1 MEPLM
6 HDTFKCTGQEK
17 PGYHDQDPADARGR
31 KAAGDCGQ
39 EPHRGHRYELRVG
52 ACEAGINPPKELFP
66 FRKYENSFF
75 EGTLDELKVK
85 AIVLDNGET
94 RFLILG
100 MDVGDSLDGE
110 QKQMIE
116 DTYGFDYEHILNFN
130 SHNHSAPHWGHHPAP
145 RGKKPEDQDFC
156 EGEYEKT
163 VIAGIHLAIQG
174 AIASLQPARYG
185 FGTGESYIN
194 TNRDQLFEAGC
205 WMQGQNYA
213 GFSDKTLAVMKFEDY
228 DGNLIAA
235 FLNYCCHGT
244 CAFTRRDTDGKVKTS
259 PEFTGYA
266 CDYVKQRFGGKPV
279 IVWSSG
285 AAGDQNPLFSSEG
298 FPRIYE
304 PDGYSE
310 SINTPDGT
318 QYMIQRHWGFQHGI
332 DAIKVINSITNLKDK
347 MRITTSSEIVDLQ
360 GQKAPEGADMQYNR
374 LLVDNFLRGY
384 RPELFEN
391 GRRPEKKFV
400 EMIPDKTVELRMQ
413 LAILGDTAF
422 VGAAAEPYCKIGFK
436 CKKASPFKNTVIVT
450 HTDSRKAGY
459 ILDDDSA
466 DHKVFQSY
474 ARVYPGNNDSK
485 IVDGMLRM
493 FDDALNQ

>member
-1 MEPLM
+1 MDKLM
-6 HDTFKCTGQEK
+6 SDAWRSAGQDTSRIAGRGPQNGRNQEW
-17 PGYHDQDPADARGR
+17 
-31 KAAGDCGQ
+31 Q
-39 EPHRGHRYELRVG
+39 ESHRYRLRAG
-52 ACEAGINPPKELFP
+52 ACEAGINPPEELFP
-66 FRKYENSFF
+66 FRKYENSFL
-75 EGTLDELKVK
+75 EGTIGELKVK

-100 MDVGDSLDGE
+100 MDVGNSLNGE
-110 QKQMIE
+110 QKQMLTE
-116 DTYGFDYEHILNFN
+116 TYGFDYEHILNFN
-130 SHNHSAPHWGHHPAP
+130 SHNHSAPHWGHNPAP
-145 RGKKPEDQDFC
+145 RGIKPEDQDYC

-163 VIAGIHLAIQG
+163 VMAGIHAAIRG
-174 AIASLQPARYG
+174 AIASLRPARYG
-185 FGTGESYIN
+185 FGTGESYVN
-194 TNRDQLFEAGC
+194 TNRDQLFEDGC

-213 GFSDKTLAVMKFEDY
+213 GFSDKTLAIMKFEDY

-235 FLNYCCHGT
+235 LLNYCCHGT
-244 CAFTRRDTDGKVKTS
+244 CAFTRRDADGKVKTS
-259 PEFTGYA
+259 PEFMGYA
-266 CDYVKQRFGGKPV
+266 CDYVKQRFGGDPV
-279 IVWSSG
+279 ILWSSG

-298 FPRIYE
+298 FPRTYE

-310 SINTPDGT
+310 SVDTPDGT
-318 QYMIQRHWGFQHGI
+318 QYLIQRHWGFQHGV
-332 DAIKVINSITNLKDK
+332 DAIKVINSITNMKER
-347 MRITTSSEIVDLQ
+347 MRITTSSVIVKLP

-374 LLVDNFLRGY
+374 LLADNFLRGY

-391 GRRPEKKFV
+391 GRRPEKKLV
-400 EMIPDKTVELRMQ
+400 EMMAGGTVELRMQ

-422 VGAAAEPYCKIGFK
+422 VGQAAEPYCKIGFK
-436 CKKASPFKNTVIVT
+436 CKEASPLRNTVVVT

-474 ARVYPGNNDSK
+474 GNVHPGGNDAR